1 MAAAGA
7 ADAGRCLVD
16 RVTLVE
22 SRLSPS
28 GATYSVVAT
37 SRLGY
42 HHTS

>member
-16 RVTLVE
+16 HVTLFE

-28 GATYSVVAT
+28 GATYCVIAT

-42 HHTS
+42 HHT